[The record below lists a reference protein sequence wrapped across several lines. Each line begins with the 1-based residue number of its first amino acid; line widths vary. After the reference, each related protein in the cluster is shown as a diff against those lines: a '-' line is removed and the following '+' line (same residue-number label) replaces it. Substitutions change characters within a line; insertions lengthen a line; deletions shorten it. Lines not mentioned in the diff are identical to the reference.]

1 MNDLQRHHL
10 AYLMSQLENDD
21 PGVELLL
28 QHITGQ
34 ELLNQPRPEKAEN
47 VREHIHNMRPIHVLL
62 PATVLQIGVF
72 VLAFINHDYFAPIFA
87 AGNVSIIGLAL
98 IPVHIRQPKPLYHW
112 V

>member
-10 AYLMSQLENDD
+10 EYLMSQLENDD

-34 ELLNQPRPEKAEN
+34 ELLNQPRPLKAQT
-47 VREHIHNMRPIHVLL
+47 VREHVNNMRPIHVLL

-72 VLAFINHDYFAPIFA
+72 LLAIINHDYFAHIFA
-87 AGNVSIIGLAL
+87 VGNLSIVGLAL
-98 IPVHIRQPKPLYHW
+98 IPLHIRKPKPLQHW